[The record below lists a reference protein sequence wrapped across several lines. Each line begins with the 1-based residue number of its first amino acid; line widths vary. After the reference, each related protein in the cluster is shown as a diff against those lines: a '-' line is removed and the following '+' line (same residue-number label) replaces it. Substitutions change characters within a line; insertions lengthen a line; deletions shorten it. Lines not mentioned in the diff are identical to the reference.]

1 MRTFAKVVGASFGM
15 VALLF
20 AVVATALY
28 WNDSAPAPEPPLAA
42 EPPAVIEPPA
52 PASAPKRPAPRRLV
66 LEEPKPVVEGEAA
79 LEAAPAAKAAPAA
92 AEKEAEKMS
101 TEEYVAREMHYI
113 GKIQQDA
120 DAVLAR
126 AASDRE
132 KKARLEAELDALE
145 SP

>member
-28 WNDSAPAPEPPLAA
+28 WNDSTPASAPPLAV
-42 EPPAVIEPPA
+42 EPPAVIEPPSPA
-52 PASAPKRPAPRRLV
+52 PAPKRPAPRRLV

-79 LEAAPAAKAAPAA
+79 LETAPAAKAAPAA
-92 AEKEAEKMS
+92 VKKEAEKMS

-120 DAVLAR
+120 AAVLAR
-126 AASDRE
+126 AVSDRE